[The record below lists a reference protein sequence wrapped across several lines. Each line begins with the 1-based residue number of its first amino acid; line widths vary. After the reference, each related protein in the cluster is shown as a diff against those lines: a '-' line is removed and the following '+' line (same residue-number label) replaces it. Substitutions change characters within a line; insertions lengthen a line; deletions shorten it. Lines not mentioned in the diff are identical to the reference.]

1 MGAVSQITMSL
12 VGVGGFGIRRSAYEM
27 AVPSPRRENLALLSC
42 QGIIS
47 DWLKAS
53 TVTSVV
59 ATCRIPPP
67 ANVNAIR
74 VFVLGRNFARFS
86 DDAPKDNRAAWGC
99 WPQVIRLLS
108 EKCDWNNPL
117 ESLFQLLQ
125 DDTMEGRLPLS
136 KIPEQTITLHSL
148 SIKLSV

>member
-1 MGAVSQITMSL
+1 
-12 VGVGGFGIRRSAYEM
+12 M